1 MKRVLF
7 RQRIFVVV
15 AAAVLPLA
23 VMSAVA
29 LYAGYQQQRAQVERS
44 GLDLARAL
52 SIAIDRELGRTLSVL
67 KVLDDGLES
76 GSVEMRIFHAHAK
89 RVRADQPDWRAII
102 LYDHDGNA
110 IFNSEMPFG
119 AALPPVIDRESFNTA
134 LRTKQP
140 VVGFLVK
147 RPEGHAFPVRVPI
160 TRDGEVRYVL
170 TAVLGPAAV
179 LNVLKGQRVPEEW
192 VVAVADAHGIRVA
205 RTRSSE
211 QSVGTPYSA
220 TLVEMMGRL
229 GEEGKGV
236 THSSE
241 GEPVFTAYTRSRS
254 TGWYTAVGLPT
265 SSVEAAARN
274 NFNTWGSGLALS
286 LIVGVIAA
294 VVLARSVTRPM
305 VKLRESAL
313 ATQHGQPFEPPESEI
328 REIDDVA
335 KALDAASKSRSES
348 LQSER
353 EARAAAE
360 NANRAKDEFL
370 AMLGHELRNP
380 LSAISNAS
388 TLLEAPS
395 LPPEQ
400 QSRAKA
406 VIVRQVGHL
415 TRLTDDLLEVG
426 RALMGKIQLRRQ
438 PTDLAMLVAQSVA
451 TLKSAQRF
459 RNHHL
464 QEDYRP
470 VWADCDAVRMDQV
483 VGNLVVNAVKYTPEG
498 GTVRV
503 SVGREGNSAVI
514 RVADDGIG
522 LAPELAARVFDLFV
536 QGERELHR
544 SQGGLGIGLTLVK
557 SLAQMHGGD
566 ASVTSAGLGL
576 GSEFTV
582 RIPAIEAPAGA
593 DAASPQQH
601 PERAR
606 HILIVEDNVDA
617 CETMRTLLETHGH
630 RVDTA
635 NDGPTGL
642 ERALALQP
650 EVVLLDVG
658 LPGMDGYEVARRIR
672 TAKSFRRPLLVAVTG
687 YGGAEDR
694 DRALDAGFDA
704 HLTKPVEYPTLAALI
719 SAADQPVTGLEIVL
733 TPPFKC
739 LNRQRIGPSIEWAVP
754 AVKGEAPWQ
763 RVRLRR

>member
-29 LYAGYQQQRAQVERS
+29 LYAGYQQQRAQAERA
-44 GLDLARAL
+44 GLDVARAL
-52 SIAIDRELGRTLSVL
+52 SIAIDRELGRTISILNVL
-67 KVLDDGLES
+67 GDSLQDENVD
-76 GSVEMRIFHAHAK
+76 VRAFHGHAK
-89 RVRADQPDWRAII
+89 RVRMDQPDWRAII
-102 LYDHDGNA
+102 AYDARGNPLL
-110 IFNSEMPFG
+110 NTEEPFG
-119 AALPPVIDRESFNTA
+119 APLRPLIERESFD
-134 LRTKQP
+134 L
-140 VVGFLVK
+140 VLVK
-147 RPEGHAFPVRVPI
+147 RQPVIGYLRKGPNGRYAFPMRVPVV
-160 TRDGEVRYVL
+160 RGGEVRYVL
-170 TAVLGPAAV
+170 TAVLEPDTI
-179 LNVLKGQRVPEEW
+179 LNVLKGQRVPEYW
-192 VVAVADAHGIRVA
+192 VVAVADAKGVRVA
-205 RTRSSE
+205 RTLASE

-220 TLVEMMGRL
+220 TLVDMMRML
-229 GEEGKGV
+229 GDEGKGV
-236 THSSE
+236 TYSSE

-265 SSVEAAARN
+265 SAVEAAARA
-274 NFNTWGSGLALS
+274 NFNTWGGGLVLS

-305 VKLRESAL
+305 MKLRESAI
-313 ATQHGQPFEPPESEI
+313 ATQGGEPFEAPQSEI

-335 KALDAASKSRSES
+335 RALEEASRSRSEL

-388 TLLEAPS
+388 TLLDAPN
-395 LPPEQ
+395 LQPEQ
-400 QSRAKA
+400 SARARA
-406 VIVRQVGHL
+406 VITRQVGHL
-415 TRLTDDLLEVG
+415 ARLTDDLLEVG

-438 PTDLAMLVAQSVA
+438 PLDLAVLVAQSVA
-451 TLKSAQRF
+451 TLKSAQRL

-464 QEDYRP
+464 QEEYRP
-470 VWADCDAVRMDQV
+470 VWADCDAVRLDQV
-483 VGNLVVNAVKYTPEG
+483 VANLVVNAVKYTPEG
-498 GTVRV
+498 GTIRV
-503 SVGREGNSAVI
+503 SVGREGHSAVL

-522 LAPELAARVFDLFV
+522 LAPELAGRVFDLFV

-544 SQGGLGIGLTLVK
+544 SQGGLGIGLTLVR
-557 SLAQMHGGD
+557 SMAQMHGGD
-566 ASVTSAGLGL
+566 ASVTSAGPGL

-593 DAASPQQH
+593 ETSAPRDDV
-601 PERAR
+601 ERAR
-606 HILIVEDNVDA
+606 HVLIVEDNIDA
-617 CETMRTLLETHGH
+617 CETLRALLEMHGH

-635 NDGPTGL
+635 NDGATGL

-672 TAKSFRRPLLVAVTG
+672 AARGIRRPLLVAITG

-694 DRALDAGFDA
+694 ERALAAGFDA
-704 HLTKPVEYPTLAALI
+704 HLTKPVEYPTLSVLI
-719 SAADQPVTGLEIVL
+719 SGAGQPIT
-733 TPPFKC
+733 
-739 LNRQRIGPSIEWAVP
+739 
-754 AVKGEAPWQ
+754 
-763 RVRLRR
+763 